1 MRADTP
7 ALARS
12 VMAIQQAL
20 AVAATQLTLMW
31 RERRVLWLALA
42 LLLIAGASVLSG
54 AARLTLQAQER
65 QAVSAEE
72 ARLWDSQGTID
83 PHSAAHVGRAIP
95 APVRP
100 LAALDPGLTDFLGT
114 SVFIEGHAQNPA
126 RHRAV
131 DAGTALSRFQGFSAA
146 WALQVVAPLLIIL
159 AGFATL
165 SGDTARETLRQELGT
180 GASAGVLI
188 SGRLIALATAS
199 LLLVLTMLLI
209 SLPGLSVQ
217 YGGAADLAALLALA
231 AAYVLYLLVFCA
243 LTVGV
248 SALAGSA
255 RTSLVVLLGFWV
267 VSTLL
272 VPRVAPAIA
281 ESLYPTPS
289 APSFRA
295 GVTEEAENGVDGH
308 DPADKRLDALR
319 ATLMARYRVD
329 NVDDLPLNFRGVALE
344 FAEANSTRVYNRH
357 FDRLHATYQQ
367 QDATQRLFGLVSPTL
382 ALQSW
387 SRAFAGTDFP
397 AHLAFLRG
405 VEDYR
410 YRLIQALNQEVK
422 LHKAPQGG
430 KHVADIAGITRSVQY
445 RAPQQTLADTAVAQR
460 GNFVILLAWLMLGSV
475 VVLISVR
482 KLGRSP

>member
-7 ALARS
+7 ALSRS
-12 VMAIQQAL
+12 VVAIQQAL
-20 AVAATQLTLMW
+20 AVAAIQLRLMW

-83 PHSAAHVGRAIP
+83 PHGAAHVGRAVP

-165 SGDTARETLRQELGT
+165 SGDIARETLRQELGT

-209 SLPGLSVQ
+209 SLPGLSIQ
-217 YGGAADLAALLALA
+217 YGGAADLAALLAMA

-243 LTVGV
+243 PTVGV

-295 GVTEEAENGVDGH
+295 DVTEEAENGADGH

-344 FAEANSTRVYNRH
+344 FAEANSTRVYKRH

-367 QDATQRLFGLVSPTL
+367 QDTTQRLFGLVSPTL

-397 AHLAFLRG
+397 THLAFLRG

-445 RAPQQTLADTAVAQR
+445 RAPQQTLAGTAGAQR
-460 GNFVILLAWLMLGSV
+460 GNFVILLAWLMLGCV

>member
-7 ALARS
+7 ALSRS

-65 QAVSAEE
+65 QALSAEE

>member
-7 ALARS
+7 ALSRC

-31 RERRVLWLALA
+31 RERRVPWLALA

-72 ARLWDSQGTID
+72 ARLWNSQGTID

-319 ATLMARYRVD
+319 TTLMARYRVD

-357 FDRLHATYQQ
+357 FDRLHATFQQ

>member
-7 ALARS
+7 ALSRT

-217 YGGAADLAALLALA
+217 YGAAADLAALLALA

>member
-1 MRADTP
+1 MRAHCP
-7 ALARS
+7 APSRPTL
-12 VMAIQQAL
+12 AIQQAF
-20 AVAATQLTLMW
+20 AVASTQLTLMW
-31 RERRVLWLALA
+31 RERRVLWLAVA
-42 LLLIAGASVLSG
+42 LLLIAGASVLGG
-54 AARLTLQAQER
+54 AARMTLQAQER
-65 QAVSAEE
+65 QAVSEEE
-72 ARLWDSQGTID
+72 ARLWDSQGAID

-146 WALQVVAPLLIIL
+146 WGLQVVAPLLIIL
-159 AGFATL
+159 AGFASL
-165 SGDTARETLRQELGT
+165 SGDVARETLRQELGT

-199 LLLVLTMLLI
+199 LLLVLCMLLI
-209 SLPGLSVQ
+209 SLPGLSIQ
-217 YGGAADLAALLALA
+217 YGGIADVAALLALG
-231 AAYVLYLLVFCA
+231 AAYALYLLVFCA

-272 VPRVAPAIA
+272 VPKVAPAVA
-281 ESLYPTPS
+281 ESLHPTPS
-289 APSFRA
+289 APAFRA
-295 GVTEEAENGVDGH
+295 NVTEEAENGVNGH

-319 ATLMARYRVD
+319 AELMARYQVD
-329 NVDDLPLNFRGVALE
+329 SVDALPVNFRGVALE

-357 FDRLHATYQQ
+357 FDRLHASYQQ
-367 QDATQRLFGLVSPTL
+367 QDATQRLFAFASPVL

-387 SRAFAGTDFP
+387 SRAFARTDFP
-397 AHLAFLRG
+397 AHLAFLRS

-410 YRLIQALNQEVK
+410 YRLIQALNQNVK
-422 LHKAPQGG
+422 LHKAPPGG
-430 KHVADIAGITRSVQY
+430 KHVADIAGITRPVLY
-445 RAPQQTLADTAVAQR
+445 RPPQQTLAGIAATQR
-460 GNFVILLAWLMLGSV
+460 VNLAILLGWLLLGCGV
-475 VVLISVR
+475 VVLSAR
-482 KLGRSP
+482 HLERAP

>member
-7 ALARS
+7 ALSRS
-12 VMAIQQAL
+12 VVAIQQAL
-20 AVAATQLTLMW
+20 AVAAIQLTLMW

-72 ARLWDSQGTID
+72 ARRWDSQGTID

-165 SGDTARETLRQELGT
+165 SGDTAREALRQELGT

-199 LLLVLTMLLI
+199 LLLVLTMLII
-209 SLPGLSVQ
+209 SLPGLSIQ
-217 YGGAADLAALLALA
+217 YGGAADLAALLAMA

-295 GVTEEAENGVDGH
+295 GVTEEAENGADGH

-445 RAPQQTLADTAVAQR
+445 RAPQQTLAGTAAAQR
-460 GNFVILLAWLMLGSV
+460 GNFVILLAWLMLGCV
-475 VVLISVR
+475 VVLIAVR

>member
-7 ALARS
+7 ALSRT

-217 YGGAADLAALLALA
+217 YGAAADLAALLALA

-255 RTSLVVLLGFWV
+255 RMSLVVLLGFWV

>member
-7 ALARS
+7 ALSRT

-42 LLLIAGASVLSG
+42 RLLIAGASVLSG

-188 SGRLIALATAS
+188 SGRVIALATAS

-217 YGGAADLAALLALA
+217 YGAAADLAALLALA

-319 ATLMARYRVD
+319 ATVMARYRVD

-357 FDRLHATYQQ
+357 FDRLHAPYQQ

>member
-7 ALARS
+7 ALSRT

-20 AVAATQLTLMW
+20 AVAATQLALMW

-100 LAALDPGLTDFLGT
+100 LAALDPGLTDYLGT

-131 DAGTALSRFQGFSAA
+131 DAGTALSRFEGFSAA

-165 SGDTARETLRQELGT
+165 SGDIARETLRQELGT

-188 SGRLIALATAS
+188 CGRLIALATAS
-199 LLLVLTMLLI
+199 LLLVLAMLLI
-209 SLPGLSVQ
+209 SLPGLSIQ

-295 GVTEEAENGVDGH
+295 SVTEEAENGADGH

-319 ATLMARYRVD
+319 TALMARYRVD
-329 NVDDLPLNFRGVALE
+329 SVDDLPLNFRGVALE

-367 QDATQRLFGLVSPTL
+367 QDATQRLFGLASATL

-430 KHVADIAGITRSVQY
+430 KHVADIAGITRSVHY
-445 RAPQQTLADTAVAQR
+445 RPPQQTLAGTAAAQR
-460 GNFVILLAWLMLGSV
+460 GNLVILLVWLMLGCV
-475 VVLISVR
+475 VVLISAR

>member
-7 ALARS
+7 ALSRS

-445 RAPQQTLADTAVAQR
+445 RAPQQTLADTAGAQR

>member
-1 MRADTP
+1 MRAHSP
-7 ALARS
+7 APSRPTL
-12 VMAIQQAL
+12 AIQQAF
-20 AVAATQLTLMW
+20 AVASTQLTLMW
-31 RERRVLWLALA
+31 RERRVLWLAVA

-54 AARLTLQAQER
+54 AARMTLQAQER
-65 QAVSAEE
+65 QAVSEEE

-159 AGFATL
+159 AGFASL
-165 SGDTARETLRQELGT
+165 SGDAARETLRQELGT

-188 SGRLIALATAS
+188 SGRLIALAAAS
-199 LLLVLTMLLI
+199 LLLVMAMLLI
-209 SLPGLSVQ
+209 SLPGLSIQ
-217 YGGAADLAALLALA
+217 YGGAADITALLALA

-243 LTVGV
+243 FTVGV

-272 VPRVAPAIA
+272 VPRVAPAVA

-295 GVTEEAENGVDGH
+295 GVTEEAENGADGH

-319 ATLMARYRVD
+319 TALMARYRVD
-329 NVDDLPLNFRGVALE
+329 SVDDLPVNFRGVALE

-357 FDRLHATYQQ
+357 FENLHATYQQ
-367 QDATQRLFGLVSPTL
+367 QDATQRLFAIASPTL

-387 SRAFAGTDFP
+387 SRGFAGTDFR

-410 YRLIQALNQEVK
+410 CRLIQALNQEVK
-422 LHKAPQGG
+422 LHKAPGGG
-430 KHVADIAGITRSVQY
+430 KHVADIAGITRPVQY
-445 RAPQQTLADTAVAQR
+445 QAPQQSLAGIAAIQGVNLA
-460 GNFVILLAWLMLGSV
+460 ILLAWLVLGLMAV
-475 VVLISVR
+475 VISSR
-482 KLGRSP
+482 QLGRSP

>member
-7 ALARS
+7 ALSRT

-65 QAVSAEE
+65 QAMSAEE

-188 SGRLIALATAS
+188 SGRLIALAAAS
-199 LLLVLTMLLI
+199 LLLVMAMLLI
-209 SLPGLSVQ
+209 SLPGLSIQ
-217 YGGAADLAALLALA
+217 YGGAADLAALLAMA

-272 VPRVAPAIA
+272 LPRVAPAVA

-289 APSFRA
+289 APAFRT
-295 GVTEEAENGVDGH
+295 GVTEEAENGADGH

-357 FDRLHATYQQ
+357 FDRLHASYQQ

-430 KHVADIAGITRSVQY
+430 KHVADIAGVTRSVHY
-445 RAPQQTLADTAVAQR
+445 RPPQQTLAGTATAQR
-460 GNFVILLAWLMLGSV
+460 GNLVILLVWLMLGCV
-475 VVLISVR
+475 VVLISAR

>member
-7 ALARS
+7 ALSRT

-100 LAALDPGLTDFLGT
+100 LAALDPGLTDYLGT
-114 SVFIEGHAQNPA
+114 SVFIEGHARNPA

-131 DAGTALSRFQGFSAA
+131 DAGTALSRFEGFSAA

-165 SGDTARETLRQELGT
+165 SGDIARETLRQELGT

-188 SGRLIALATAS
+188 CGRLIALATAS
-199 LLLVLTMLLI
+199 LLLVLAMLLI
-209 SLPGLSVQ
+209 SLPGLSIQ

-231 AAYVLYLLVFCA
+231 AAYVIYLLVFCA

-295 GVTEEAENGVDGH
+295 SVTEEAENGADGH

-329 NVDDLPLNFRGVALE
+329 NVDDLPVNFRGVALE

-357 FDRLHATYQQ
+357 FDRLHAAYQR
-367 QDATQRLFGLVSPTL
+367 QDATQRLFGLVSPML

-445 RAPQQTLADTAVAQR
+445 RPPQQTLAGTAAAQR
-460 GNFVILLAWLMLGSV
+460 GNLVILLAWLMLGCV
-475 VVLISVR
+475 VVLISAR
-482 KLGRSP
+482 KLVRSP